1 MNGDY
6 LAEYLSQPKKSPQEV
21 VDSLKTDLLSDDVE
35 RSKLAAAL
43 IRMSLSISERARQSG
58 TKIVTMID
66 GQVVHL
72 DPDSPLIPNVSEL
85 IPIVDELFPIADKLA
100 VLRNP

>member
-43 IRMSLSISERARQSG
+43 IRMSLSISERARIHG

-66 GQVVHL
+66 GEVRHL
-72 DPDSPLIPNVSEL
+72 DPDSPLIPDVSVL
-85 IPIVDELFPIADKLA
+85 KPIVDEMYP
-100 VLRNP
+100 LRDDRVASSR